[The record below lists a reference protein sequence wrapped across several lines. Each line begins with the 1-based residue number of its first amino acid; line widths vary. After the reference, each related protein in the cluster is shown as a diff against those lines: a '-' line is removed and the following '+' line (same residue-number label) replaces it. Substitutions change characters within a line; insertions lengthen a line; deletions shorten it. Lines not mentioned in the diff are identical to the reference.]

1 MKMCLCLTII
11 FWQRC
16 AKIISDLELDVYIL
30 IHECPTFLDLM
41 GFVFKLQ
48 KFLEHIFFYQFNVT
62 YIIYG
67 DINTLPTGI
76 LLIYYLL
83 LPIGKVL
90 KHLL

>member
-1 MKMCLCLTII
+1 
-11 FWQRC
+11 
-16 AKIISDLELDVYIL
+16 
-30 IHECPTFLDLM
+30 M